1 MVLSVFLGDNGRSVY
16 CEQSLSYLLYFKEE

>member
-1 MVLSVFLGDNGRSVY
+1 MVLSVFLGDNGRSGH